1 MSSWKGWR
9 QRIALGEGAT
19 ARAFKSVLRTALLW
33 LAAGATAW
41 PGASTWALVAVPE
54 STGTAVAAPAD
65 GLSTYALGAGDVI
78 SIRVFGEDEFT
89 KEKIRLTD
97 AGTIFYPAVGEI
109 NIRGITLGEL
119 EQTIINGLRGRILVN
134 PRVSVEINEY
144 RPFFITG
151 MVKSPG
157 SYPFQPGLTVRRA
170 ASLAGGFQERA
181 SLRKI
186 FVIRERDTSQTP
198 QRVEL
203 DSNIGPGDLITVE
216 ESFF

>member
-1 MSSWKGWR
+1 MKR
-9 QRIALGEGAT
+9 TEDVRHEALGRAA
-19 ARAFKSVLRTALLW
+19 ARGIFESVSRGLLS
-33 LAAGATAW
+33 LVLC
-41 PGASTWALVAVPE
+41 LVALASLP
-54 STGTAVAAPAD
+54 AAAQAAPD
-65 GLSTYALGAGDVI
+65 VPSSNGLSAYALGAGDVI
-78 SIRVFGEDEFT
+78 SIRVFGEDDFT

-157 SYPFQPGLTVRRA
+157 SFPFQPGLTVRRA
-170 ASLAGGFQERA
+170 ASLAGGFHERA

-198 QRVEL
+198 ERVEL
-203 DSNIGPGDLITVE
+203 ETPIGPGDLVTVE